1 MKGRAR
7 VSDSTQ
13 EEGKEE
19 KGCSTA
25 ASAASLGFL
34 YIGSRIRLSF
44 SRCSRSLPTPWPPG
58 RRMTVRFPRR
68 FDHSGKGG
76 GGRGTSCYSLTWIDP
91 DRLVRVSRAPRVSS
105 GTPDMQRA
113 VCERCGRLT
122 CFGNNIP
129 LNHLISNTG

>member
-44 SRCSRSLPTPWPPG
+44 SRCSRSLPPPGPPG
-58 RRMTVRFPRR
+58 RRMTVRVPRR
-68 FDHSGKGG
+68 FDHSGKGWG
-76 GGRGTSCYSLTWIDP
+76 EGELLVI
-91 DRLVRVSRAPRVSS
+91 RLHGLIPIVSS
-105 GTPDMQRA
+105 VFHVRR
-113 VCERCGRLT
+113 VFRVERPT
-122 CFGNNIP
+122 CSERYANDVEG
-129 LNHLISNTG
+129 